1 MAGEPFAT
9 NRPDARTGPPPA
21 SMKKT
26 HVAIIG
32 AGRGGTSLIEIFHSD
47 PLVQIMG
54 VADIRPRAPGILLAR
69 RLAISTTLDY
79 KRLLRLKKVDI
90 LIDVT
95 GNPKV
100 DRSLREL
107 KRPDLAVIGG
117 PIAKFMWQ
125 LIEAR
130 IKGKEEIEKHLRE
143 YQTLYGLYIQEVQ
156 HAIAEE
162 RTRIALDIHDGLVQT
177 LVGLNYKLDL
187 CGELIQ
193 KDPAQCRPLIR
204 ETRELLKAAIEETRQ
219 VIFNLRPLHFDRME
233 FLPGI
238 RNYLKTYA
246 RQYQIETDFK
256 IRGDEQR
263 IPPRVKIFLFRI
275 IQEALSNVQRHAKAT
290 RVRVDLTIGKSDIQT
305 TLSDNGRGFDLE
317 EVSSHPEKWASFG
330 LKGILERARL
340 LGGTA
345 VIDTQLGQG
354 TKIVLR
360 VPLVGKETTLREQD
374 PSTDRR

>member
-1 MAGEPFAT
+1 
-9 NRPDARTGPPPA
+9 
-21 SMKKT
+21 MKKT

-47 PLVQIMG
+47 PLVKIRG
-54 VADIRPRAPGILLAR
+54 VADIRSRASGILLAR
-69 RLAISTTLDY
+69 RLGIPTTADY
-79 KRLLRLKKVDI
+79 QQLLRLKKVDI

-100 DRSLREL
+100 DRSLL
-107 KRPDLAVIGG
+107 KIKRPDLAVIGG
-117 PIAKFMWQ
+117 PTAKFMWQ

-130 IKGKEEIEKHLRE
+130 IKSKEEIEKHLRE
-143 YQTLYGLYIQEVQ
+143 YQALYGLYLREVQ

-187 CGELIQ
+187 CSELFQ
-193 KDPAQCRPLIR
+193 KDPPQSRVLIL
-204 ETRELLKAAIEETRQ
+204 ETRELLKVAIEEARQ
-219 VIFNLRPLHFDRME
+219 VVFNLRPLHFDRME
-233 FLPGI
+233 LLPAI

-246 RQYQIETDFK
+246 RQYRIETDFK
-256 IRGDEQR
+256 VRGDERR

-275 IQEALSNVQRHAKAT
+275 IQEALSNVQKHAKAT
-290 RVRVDLTIGKSDIQT
+290 RVGVDLSIGKSDLRT

-317 EVSSHPEKWASFG
+317 EVSAHPEKWASFG
-330 LKGILERARL
+330 LKGIMERARL

-345 VIDTQLGQG
+345 VIDTKPGQG
-354 TKIVLR
+354 TKIVFR
-360 VPLVGKETTLREQD
+360 VPLDEKEPVPHE
-374 PSTDRR
+374 

>member
-1 MAGEPFAT
+1 
-9 NRPDARTGPPPA
+9 
-21 SMKKT
+21 MKKT

-47 PLVQIMG
+47 PLVKIMG
-54 VADIRPRAPGILLAR
+54 VADSRPRAPGLLLAR
-69 RLAISTTLDY
+69 RLAIPTTLDY
-79 KRLLRLKKVDI
+79 QQLLRLKKVDI

-100 DRSLREL
+100 DRSLREF
-107 KRPDLAVIGG
+107 RRADVAVIGG

-130 IKGKEEIEKHLRE
+130 IKSKEEIEKHLRE
-143 YQTLYGLYIQEVQ
+143 YQALYGLYLREVQ
-156 HAIAEE
+156 HAIADE

-187 CGELIQ
+187 CGELME
-193 KDPAQCRPLIR
+193 KDTAQCRLLIL
-204 ETRELLKAAIEETRQ
+204 ETRELLKAAIEEARQ
-219 VIFNLRPLHFDRME
+219 VVFNLRPLHFDRME
-233 FLPGI
+233 LFPAI

-246 RQYQIETDFK
+246 RQYQIEADFK
-256 IRGDEQR
+256 VRGDEHR

-290 RVRVDLTIGKSDIQT
+290 RVGVDLTIGKSDLRT

-330 LKGILERARL
+330 LKGIMERARL

-345 VIDTQLGQG
+345 VIDTKPGQG

-374 PSTDRR
+374 QSADRR

>member
-1 MAGEPFAT
+1 
-9 NRPDARTGPPPA
+9 
-21 SMKKT
+21 MKKT

-47 PLVQIMG
+47 PLVQIRG
-54 VADIRPRAPGILLAR
+54 VADIRLRASGILLAR
-69 RLAISTTLDY
+69 RLGIPTTRDY
-79 KRLLRLKKVDI
+79 QQLLRLKKVDI

-95 GNPKV
+95 GNAKV

-117 PIAKFMWQ
+117 PTAKFMWQ

-130 IKGKEEIEKHLRE
+130 IKSKEEIEKHLRE
-143 YQTLYGLYIQEVQ
+143 YQALYGLYLREVQ

-187 CGELIQ
+187 CGELFQ
-193 KDPAQCRPLIR
+193 KDPPQSRLLIL
-204 ETRELLKAAIEETRQ
+204 ETRELLKVAIEEARQ
-219 VIFNLRPLHFDRME
+219 VVFNLRPLHFDRME
-233 FLPGI
+233 LFPAI

-246 RQYQIETDFK
+246 RQYRIETDFK
-256 IRGDEQR
+256 VRGDERR

-275 IQEALSNVQRHAKAT
+275 IQEALSNVQKHAKAT
-290 RVRVDLTIGKSDIQT
+290 RVGVDLTIGKSDLRT
-305 TLSDNGRGFDLE
+305 TLSDNGRGFNLK
-317 EVSSHPEKWASFG
+317 EVSAHPEKWASFG
-330 LKGILERARL
+330 LKGIMERARL

-354 TKIVLR
+354 TKIVFR
-360 VPLVGKETTLREQD
+360 VPLDEKEPVSHE
-374 PSTDRR
+374 

>member
-1 MAGEPFAT
+1 
-9 NRPDARTGPPPA
+9 
-21 SMKKT
+21 
-26 HVAIIG
+26 
-32 AGRGGTSLIEIFHSD
+32 
-47 PLVQIMG
+47 
-54 VADIRPRAPGILLAR
+54 
-69 RLAISTTLDY
+69 
-79 KRLLRLKKVDI
+79 VDI

-95 GNPKV
+95 GNPTV

-107 KRPDLAVIGG
+107 TRPDRAVIGG
-117 PIAKFMWQ
+117 PTAKFMWQ

-130 IKGKEEIEKHLRE
+130 IKSKEEIEKHLRE
-143 YQTLYGLYIQEVQ
+143 YQALYGLYTREVQ

-187 CGELIQ
+187 CGELMQ
-193 KDPAQCRPLIR
+193 TDPAQCRLLIL
-204 ETRELLKAAIEETRQ
+204 ETRELLKAAIEEARQ
-219 VIFNLRPLHFDRME
+219 VVFNLRPLHFDRMD
-233 FLPGI
+233 LVPAI

-246 RQYQIETDFK
+246 RQYRIETDFK
-256 IRGDEQR
+256 IRGDEHR

-290 RVRVDLTIGKSDIQT
+290 RIGVDLTIGKSDLRT

-330 LKGILERARL
+330 LKGIMERARL

-345 VIDTQLGQG
+345 IIDTKLGQG

-360 VPLVGKETTLREQD
+360 VPLVEKETILHEQD
-374 PSTDRR
+374 QSADRR

>member
-1 MAGEPFAT
+1 M
-9 NRPDARTGPPPA
+9 N
-21 SMKKT
+21 KT
-26 HVAIIG
+26 RVAIIG

-47 PLVQIMG
+47 PLVKIVG
-54 VADIRPRAPGILLAR
+54 VADIRPRAPGLLLAK
-69 RLAISTTLDY
+69 RLTIPTTNDY
-79 KRLLRLKKVDI
+79 RRLLRLKKVDI

-95 GNPKV
+95 GSPKV
-100 DRSLREL
+100 DRALREL
-107 KRPDLAVIGG
+107 RRPDRAVIGG
-117 PIAKFMWQ
+117 PTAKFMWQ

-130 IKGKEEIEKHLRE
+130 IKSNEEIEKHLRE
-143 YQTLYGLYIQEVQ
+143 YQALYGLYLREIQ

-187 CGELIQ
+187 CGELWKTDAVQ
-193 KDPAQCRPLIR
+193 SRRMLL
-204 ETRELLKAAIEETRQ
+204 ETRDLLKAAIEEARQ

-233 FLPGI
+233 LLPAM

-246 RQYQIETDFK
+246 KQYRIETDFRV
-256 IRGDEQR
+256 RGNEHR

-290 RVRVDLTIGKSDIQT
+290 RVGVELTIGRSDLQT
-305 TLSDNGRGFDLE
+305 TLSDNGRGFDLK

-345 VIDTQLGQG
+345 VIDTQPGRG

-360 VPLVGKETTLREQD
+360 VPLKEKEESLREQD
-374 PSTDRR
+374 SSADRR

>member
-1 MAGEPFAT
+1 
-9 NRPDARTGPPPA
+9 
-21 SMKKT
+21 MKKT

-47 PLVQIMG
+47 PLVKIRG
-54 VADIRPRAPGILLAR
+54 VSDLRSRASGIVLAR
-69 RLAISTTLDY
+69 SLGIPTTRDY
-79 KRLLRLKKVDI
+79 HQLLRLKKVDI

-100 DRSLREL
+100 DRSLRDL

-117 PIAKFMWQ
+117 PTAKFMWQ

-130 IKGKEEIEKHLRE
+130 IKSQQEIEKHLRE
-143 YQTLYGLYIQEVQ
+143 YQALYVLYLREVQ

-187 CGELIQ
+187 CGELLE
-193 KDPAQCRPLIR
+193 KNPEKCRMLIL
-204 ETRELLKAAIEETRQ
+204 ETRELLKVAIEEARQ
-219 VIFNLRPLHFDRME
+219 VVFNLRPLHFDRME
-233 FLPGI
+233 LLPAI

-246 RQYQIETDFK
+246 RQYRIETDFK
-256 IRGDEQR
+256 VRGDERR

-275 IQEALSNVQRHAKAT
+275 IQEALSNVQKHAKAT
-290 RVRVDLTIGKSDIQT
+290 RIGVDLTIGKTDLRT
-305 TLSDNGRGFDLE
+305 MLWDNGRGFDLKA
-317 EVSSHPEKWASFG
+317 VSAHPEKWASFG
-330 LKGILERARL
+330 LKGIMERARL

-345 VIDTQLGQG
+345 VIDTKPGQG
-354 TKIVLR
+354 TKIVFR
-360 VPLVGKETTLREQD
+360 VPLDEKGADLHE
-374 PSTDRR
+374 